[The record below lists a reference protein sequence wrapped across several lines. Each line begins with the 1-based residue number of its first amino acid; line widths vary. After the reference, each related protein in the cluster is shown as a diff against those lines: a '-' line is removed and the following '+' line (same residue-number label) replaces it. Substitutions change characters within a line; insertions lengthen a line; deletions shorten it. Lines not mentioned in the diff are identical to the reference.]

1 MRLNDIEEI
10 LDEFDFYK
18 VQKTMEALDWNYYDS
33 PEKVPSIGELR
44 RLARRLLEDV
54 YEACSSAVPES
65 ITSTGGFE
73 AACKLFPGTEKK
85 YITLKFVVTEW
96 GNYD

>member
-18 VQKTMEALDWNYYDS
+18 VQKTMEALDWNYYNS
-33 PEKVPSIGELR
+33 PDKVPSIGELR
-44 RLARRLLEDV
+44 RLARSLLE
-54 YEACSSAVPES
+54 EAHKNCTSTAPES
-65 ITSTGGFE
+65 ITSMGGFE
-73 AACKLFPGTEKK
+73 ATCKLFPGTEKK